1 MAIVGIRRLT
11 QRKSEQVKGPQVGAK
26 SATSKTTKA
35 TKAVKAPA
43 KTATKT
49 TAPKASKAT
58 SPKATAPKAPKGPTA
73 KAPAKKAPAK
83 TATKATSKTTK
94 ATKAV
99 KAPAKTATK
108 ATSKTTKATKAVKAP
123 AKTATKAKATAPKA
137 GAVKALKAA
146 SASKGPTTQAPAKRG
161 RPRKVDPGQQAT
173 PPAGVGQLDPD
184 LMQSTRKRGRPRK
197 VDPGQQVTSST
208 GTVEIVAGSPEA
220 PRKRGRPRKV
230 VAEGAEISA
239 SVAKKS
245 GKAPKK
251 VEPEPEP
258 EVIIVEFDPE
268 FLKGQRVLL
277 ETERETYLAQ
287 AALLREEA
295 DAIARELEP
304 SDLQFDEESGEG
316 GSVPVDREVDLMLSA
331 QALAEVEE
339 IDVALAK
346 LDRGTYGVCES
357 CRHKIPEVRLEVI
370 PHARL
375 CVQCKSG
382 SILNRR

>member
-49 TAPKASKAT
+49 TASKASKTT

-73 KAPAKKAPAK
+73 KAPAK
-83 TATKATSKTTK
+83 
-94 ATKAV
+94 

-208 GTVEIVAGSPEA
+208 GTGEIVAGSPEA

-268 FLKGQRVLL
+268 FLKGQRILL